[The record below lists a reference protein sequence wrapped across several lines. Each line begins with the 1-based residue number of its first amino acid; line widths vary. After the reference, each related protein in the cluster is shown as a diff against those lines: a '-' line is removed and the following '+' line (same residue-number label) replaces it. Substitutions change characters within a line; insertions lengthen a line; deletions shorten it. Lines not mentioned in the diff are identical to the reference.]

1 MGITDK
7 ANTMDNKKLGIYVHI
22 PFCKS
27 KCGYCD
33 FCSHPPQSGETER
46 YLNALMLNMQDFSGA
61 AEGYI
66 VDTVFI
72 GGGTPTLLTKKQMKA
87 LVECIR
93 TSFKLE
99 KGAEFTV
106 EANPGTVDKRYLSSL
121 AGMGVNRISF
131 GLQSAHDNEL
141 RALGRIHTRDEFV
154 ASFKAARAAGFK
166 NINVDLM
173 YGIPHQTKES
183 FSATLQFV
191 KDLAPEHISV
201 YGLKIEEGTPFYVN
215 RESLPL
221 PDEETEY
228 KMYREAHSSLTNAG
242 YKHYEISNFA
252 RSGFESRHN
261 LRYWLDEKYLG
272 FGVSAHSYFGN
283 QRYAYTDDI
292 EKYILEMEHPRNM
305 SDILSECTDIDVFTK
320 ETEYVMLR
328 LRLFDG
334 LELEEYKKE
343 FGRDFIN
350 KYGERIRNFVDGGF
364 MSLDTRRLAFTV
376 KGMYVSN
383 YILSEILD
391 F

>member
-1 MGITDK
+1 
-7 ANTMDNKKLGIYVHI
+7 MDNKKLGIYIHI

-33 FCSHPPQSGETER
+33 FCSHPPKEEETER
-46 YLNALMLNMQDFSGA
+46 YLNALMLNIQDFSGA
-61 AEGYI
+61 AEKYV

-72 GGGTPTLLTKKQMKA
+72 GGGTPTMLSKKQMRA

-93 TSFKLE
+93 SSFKLE
-99 KGAEFTV
+99 KDAEFTV

-121 AGMGVNRISF
+121 INMGVNRISF

-141 RALGRIHTRDEFV
+141 RALGRIHTRDEFL
-154 ASFKAARAAGFK
+154 ASYKAARAAGFK
-166 NINVDLM
+166 NINIDLM

-183 FSATLQFV
+183 FSKTLQLV
-191 KDLAPEHISV
+191 KELAPEHISV
-201 YGLKIEEGTPFYVN
+201 YGLKIEEGTPFFN
-215 RESLPL
+215 MRDSLPL
-221 PDEETEY
+221 PDEESEY
-228 KMYREAHSSLTNAG
+228 RMYREAHSSLTNAG

-252 RSGFESRHN
+252 RRGYESKHN
-261 LRYWLDEKYLG
+261 LRYWRDELYLG
-272 FGVSAHSYFGN
+272 FGVSAHSYFGG

-292 EKYILEMEHPRNM
+292 EKYMLEMEHPKNM
-305 SDILSECTDIDVFTK
+305 ADILSECTDIDVFTQ
-320 ETEYVMLR
+320 EAEFVMLR

-334 LELEEYKKE
+334 LVLSEYRNI
-343 FGRDFIN
+343 FGRDFVL
-350 KYGERIRNFVDGGF
+350 KYGERIKRFVDGGF
-364 MSLDTRRLAFTV
+364 MTLDAHRLAFTV